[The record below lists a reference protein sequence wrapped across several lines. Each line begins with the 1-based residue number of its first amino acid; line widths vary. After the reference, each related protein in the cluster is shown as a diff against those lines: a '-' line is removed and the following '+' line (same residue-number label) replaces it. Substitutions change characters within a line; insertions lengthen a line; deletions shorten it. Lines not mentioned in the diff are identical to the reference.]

1 MAVVGHADDRSGH
14 VHGEAY
20 ESSNPSFLTQEY
32 ARGGPEDQDARGRPG
47 VQVIQSVGRATAM
60 LNLFNLAEP
69 ELTLSELAER
79 LEMNRATAHRYG
91 MALRASGL
99 LRWDAARGVYGL
111 GVRLV
116 ELGRIAQASLS
127 IVKVATLLLDTLSAE
142 LNETAVLTVWNGSA
156 PVIVRVVD
164 NTDRLVSL
172 TIREGSTLPLTRSAQ
187 GMLFIAH
194 LSDAR
199 KAALTEERDLGEARL
214 ASIRDQ
220 GVCVSTDVLPG
231 IAVVAVP
238 ILDGEEILGTL
249 GLVCQR
255 ATVDPDDLASPQI
268 QRLRETA
275 AEIVRRLG
283 RSV

>member
-1 MAVVGHADDRSGH
+1 MEEDDRNKKYGY
-14 VHGEAY
+14 G
-20 ESSNPSFLTQEY
+20 
-32 ARGGPEDQDARGRPG
+32 PG
-47 VQVIQSVGRATAM
+47 VQLIQSVVRATAM
-60 LNLFNLAEP
+60 LNVFTLAEP
-69 ELTLSELAER
+69 EFTLTELAER
-79 LEMNRATAHRYG
+79 LEMNRTTAHRYG
-91 MALRASGL
+91 MSLRATGL

-187 GMLFIAH
+187 GLLFLAY
-194 LSDAR
+194 SPVAR
-199 KAALTEERDLGEARL
+199 ESLTPEERNLDSARL
-214 ASIRDQ
+214 AAIRDQ
-220 GVCVSTDVLPG
+220 GVCVSADVLPG
-231 IAVVAVP
+231 IAVVAAP
-238 ILDGEEILGTL
+238 ILQAEEILGTV

-255 ATVDPDDLASPQI
+255 ASIDPDDLASPKV

-275 AEIVRRLG
+275 AEIVHRLG